1 MNVMQIKNAM
11 LKMNQKELGQII
23 HYANS
28 IKSISANATF
38 SIGQKVM
45 VVQKTKSTYA
55 TIVKMNPKKA
65 IVEMNYGNR
74 GMTKVNVPY
83 SMLEVA

>member
-1 MNVMQIKNAM
+1 M
-11 LKMNQKELGQII
+11 LKMNQNELGQII

-38 SIGQKVM
+38 SVGQKVM
-45 VVQKTKSTYA
+45 VVQKTKQTYA

-83 SMLEVA
+83 SMLEAA

>member
-11 LKMNQKELGQII
+11 LKMSQTELGQII

-38 SIGQKVM
+38 SVGQKVM

-55 TIVKMNPKKA
+55 TIVNMNPKKA
-65 IVEMNYGNR
+65 RVEMMWQGR
-74 GMTKVNVPY
+74 VAKVNVPY
-83 SMLEVA
+83 GMLEAA

>member
-11 LKMNQKELGQII
+11 LKMNQNELGQII

-38 SIGQKVM
+38 SVGQKVM

-65 IVEMNYGNR
+65 IVEMMWQGR
-74 GMTKVNVPY
+74 VAEVNVPY

>member
-1 MNVMQIKNAM
+1 
-11 LKMNQKELGQII
+11 
-23 HYANS
+23 
-28 IKSISANATF
+28 
-38 SIGQKVM
+38 
-45 VVQKTKSTYA
+45 
-55 TIVKMNPKKA
+55 MNPKKA

>member
-11 LKMNQKELGQII
+11 LEMSQKELGQII

-38 SIGQKVM
+38 SVGQKVM
-45 VVQKTKSTYA
+45 VIQKTKQTYG
-55 TIVKMNPKKA
+55 TIVKVNRSRAVVK
-65 IVEMNYGNR
+65 MNYGGR
-74 GMTKVNVPY
+74 GMTNVTVPF
-83 SMLEVA
+83 SMMEAA

>member
-11 LKMNQKELGQII
+11 LEMSQTELGQII

-38 SIGQKVM
+38 SVGQKVM
-45 VVQKTKSTYA
+45 VIQKTKQTYG
-55 TIVKMNPKKA
+55 TIVKVNRSRAVVK
-65 IVEMNYGNR
+65 MNYGGR
-74 GMTKVNVPY
+74 GMTNVTVPF
-83 SMLEVA
+83 SMMEAA

>member
-11 LKMNQKELGQII
+11 LKMSQTELGQII

-38 SIGQKVM
+38 SVGQKVM
-45 VVQKTKSTYA
+45 VVQKTKQTYA

-65 IVEMNYGNR
+65 RVEMMWQGR
-74 GMTKVNVPY
+74 VAKVNVPY
-83 SMLEVA
+83 GMLEAA